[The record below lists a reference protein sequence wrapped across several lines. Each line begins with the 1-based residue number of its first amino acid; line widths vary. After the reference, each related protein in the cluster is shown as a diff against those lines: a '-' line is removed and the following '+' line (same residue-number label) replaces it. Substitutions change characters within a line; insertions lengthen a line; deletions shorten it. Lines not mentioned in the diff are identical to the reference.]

1 MQEEFTPYIGQIIPP
16 ILNALADETEFV
28 RDTALK
34 AGQRIVTLY
43 AETAIELLLP
53 ELEAGLFHDN
63 WRIRFSSIQLLGDL
77 LYRISGVSGKMT
89 TETAHED
96 DNFGTEHSQK
106 AIMASLGSERRNRVL
121 AGLYMGRSDVA
132 LLVRQAALHV
142 WKVVVS
148 NTPKTL
154 KEILPTLFTLLLGC
168 LASTSHDKRQVAA
181 RTLGELVRKLGERV
195 LPEII
200 PILEI
205 GLESEDPD
213 HRQGV
218 CIGLSEI
225 MTSTSKDMVLCFTDN
240 LVPTVRRALCDPLPS
255 VREAAAQTFDSLHG
269 TIGQRALDE
278 TLPPLLALLKKQDGE
293 VSQQAKEEAEYALD
307 GLKQVMAIKSKVVLP
322 YLIPQLTAVP
332 VNTEALCILAS
343 VAGDS
348 LTRHLTKILPAL
360 VLALKDL
367 YKKDSQANYEVA
379 LAHCHGVVLAV
390 SDPAGVNIILDELLR
405 VTKNKDVGEVRAA
418 VSLLVAFCSNSRAD
432 YSDHVSQL
440 LRGLLQLFT
449 SSDNATLQA
458 AWTALNAVTKSLDA
472 SDQRTLVA
480 DVRQA
485 VKFASSDLKPGQLMP
500 GFCLPKGIQPIL
512 PIYREAI
519 LNGEPELKEIASI
532 ALTEVIQ
539 ITSPDS
545 LKLSVIHVTGPL
557 IRILGD
563 RFAPNVK
570 VAVLNTI
577 GLLLEKTGVMLKPF
591 LPQLQTTFIKA
602 IHDPHRGVRLRS
614 GSAMSHLVAIHLKPE
629 PMFIELQNSVRQE
642 EDTSVRETLIFCV
655 RQVFTV
661 AGSKVPEA
669 VRKSITESLA
679 VYLSVDHDTTRL
691 VAAGALASMLPYM
704 SEQELKN
711 VVSSHILAAGE
722 VSGESDVQHGRVAAL
737 AAALNLSN
745 EVLHKAA
752 TDQHVS

>member
-1 MQEEFTPYIGQIIPP
+1 MVVLLSNIVLLLLKCYSCHLLHLQEEFTPYIGQIIPP

-28 RDTALK
+28 RDTALR

-89 TETAHED
+89 TDTAHED

-106 AIMASLGSERRNRVL
+106 AIMSSLGTERRNRVL

-154 KEILPTLFTLLLGC
+154 KEILPTLFTLLLSC
-168 LASTSHDKRQVAA
+168 LASTSYDKRQVAA

-200 PILEI
+200 PILEV

-225 MTSTSKDMVLCFTDN
+225 MASTSKDMVLCFTDN
-240 LVPTVRRALCDPLPS
+240 LVPTVRRALGDPLPA
-255 VREAAAQTFDSLHG
+255 VREAAAHTFDALHG

-278 TLPPLLALLKKQDGE
+278 TLPPLLAMLKRQDGE
-293 VSQQAKEEAEYALD
+293 VSQEAKLQAEYALD
-307 GLKQVMAIKSKVVLP
+307 GLKQVMAIKSRVVLP
-322 YLIPQLTAVP
+322 YLIPQLTAPP

-348 LTRHLTKILPAL
+348 LTKHLGKILPAL
-360 VLALKDL
+360 VSALSML
-367 YKKDSQANYEVA
+367 WNESSAPQSNYEVA
-379 LAHCHGVVLAV
+379 LAHSHGVVLAV
-390 SDPAGVNIILDELLR
+390 TDPVGVNIILDELLR
-405 VTKNKDVGEVRAA
+405 FSKNSNAGEVRAA
-418 VSLLVAFCSNSRAD
+418 VSLLVAFCSNTRAD
-432 YSDHVSQL
+432 YSDHVTQL

-449 SSDNATLQA
+449 SSDQATLQA
-458 AWTALNAVTKSLDA
+458 AWAALNAVTKSLDA

-500 GFCLPKGIQPIL
+500 GFCLPKGEDVCIFITTMCRANF
-512 PIYREAI
+512 ICFNFYYVK
-519 LNGEPELKEIASI
+519 ELD
-532 ALTEVIQ
+532 VNV
-539 ITSPDS
+539 D
-545 LKLSVIHVTGPL
+545 
-557 IRILGD
+557 GD
-563 RFAPNVK
+563 YIN
-570 VAVLNTI
+570 
-577 GLLLEKTGVMLKPF
+577 
-591 LPQLQTTFIKA
+591 
-602 IHDPHRGVRLRS
+602 
-614 GSAMSHLVAIHLKPE
+614 
-629 PMFIELQNSVRQE
+629 
-642 EDTSVRETLIFCV
+642 
-655 RQVFTV
+655 
-661 AGSKVPEA
+661 
-669 VRKSITESLA
+669 
-679 VYLSVDHDTTRL
+679 
-691 VAAGALASMLPYM
+691 
-704 SEQELKN
+704 
-711 VVSSHILAAGE
+711 
-722 VSGESDVQHGRVAAL
+722 
-737 AAALNLSN
+737 
-745 EVLHKAA
+745 
-752 TDQHVS
+752 